1 MTDPNYKPLSLLL
14 VGATGAVGR
23 QVLALALAD
32 PRIQK
37 VVAPTRRPLPDHA
50 NLYNPV
56 IDFAHLPV
64 DAPWWNVDAVIC
76 TLGTTIK
83 AAGSQAAFAAVDRDL
98 PIQVATLARAAGAT
112 RFALN
117 SSLGANPAGN
127 FYLRTKAEAEAGIRN
142 IHYPSFTIVR
152 PSLIDAV
159 REESRPGEKIG
170 LILARTFRPL
180 IPLRYRAVKAEHIAL
195 ALLDGV
201 LKDHSGECIIE
212 SEQLQNYLNSYTKCN
227 TS

>member
-1 MTDPNYKPLSLLL
+1 MTYPVNKPLRLLL

-23 QVLALALAD
+23 QVLALALVD
-32 PRIQK
+32 PRIEQ
-37 VVAPTRRPLPDHA
+37 VIAPTRRPLPNHA
-50 NLYNPV
+50 KLYNPV
-56 IDFAHLPV
+56 IDFTHLPV
-64 DAPWWNVDAVIC
+64 SATWWKVDAVIC

-98 PIQVATLARAAGAT
+98 PIQVAKLAKAAGAT

-142 IHYPSFTIVR
+142 INYPSFTIVR

-159 REESRPGEKIG
+159 RDESRMGERIG
-170 LILARTFRPL
+170 LIIAQIFRPL
-180 IPLRYRAVKAEHIAL
+180 IPLRYQAVKAECIAL

-201 LKDHSGECIIE
+201 LKGQSGECIIE
-212 SEQLQNYLNSYTKCN
+212 SEQLQNKK
-227 TS
+227 TSNEE

>member
-1 MTDPNYKPLSLLL
+1 MTYSDNKPLSLLL

-32 PRIQK
+32 PRIEQ
-37 VVAPTRRPLPDHA
+37 VVAPTRRPLPSHA
-50 NLYNPV
+50 KLVNPV

-64 DAPWWNVDAVIC
+64 EAPWWKVDAVIC
-76 TLGTTIK
+76 ALGSTIK

-98 PIQVATLARAAGAT
+98 PIQVARLARAAGAT

-142 IHYPSFTIVR
+142 INYPSFTIVR

-159 REESRPGEKIG
+159 REKTLPWERIG
-170 LILARTFRPL
+170 LIVARIFRPL
-180 IPLRYRAVKAEHIAL
+180 IPLRYRAVKAERIAL

-201 LKDHSGECIIE
+201 LRDQPGECIIE
-212 SEQLQNYLNSYTKCN
+212 SEQLQD
-227 TS
+227 

>member
-1 MTDPNYKPLSLLL
+1 MTYPNNKPLSLLL

-23 QVLALALAD
+23 QVLALALVD
-32 PRIQK
+32 PRIEK
-37 VVAPTRRPLPDHA
+37 VVAPTRRPLPIHA
-50 NLYNPV
+50 NLYNPI
-56 IDFAHLPV
+56 IDFSHLSV

-98 PIQVATLARAAGAT
+98 PIQVAKLARATGAT

-142 IHYPSFTIVR
+142 INYPSFTIVR

-159 REESRPGEKIG
+159 REEARPGEKIG
-170 LILARTFRPL
+170 LIVARIFRTL
-180 IPLRYRAVKAEHIAL
+180 IPRRYRAVKAERIAL
-195 ALLDGV
+195 ALLDGI
-201 LKDHSGECIIE
+201 LRDQPDECIIE
-212 SEQLQNYLNSYTKCN
+212 SEQLQN
-227 TS
+227 